1 MTLVNTQCNQIGILL
16 LFFTFQNFRMITTTE
31 DHATGA
37 VFRQAAPNTAFGKV
51 FSNNMDNESFVGEP
65 STGLSLILNNS
76 KTATYQFQGDAMT
89 SPELNNCLVS

>member
-1 MTLVNTQCNQIGILL
+1 
-16 LFFTFQNFRMITTTE
+16 MITTTE
-31 DHATGA
+31 EDATAA
-37 VFRQAAPNTAFGKV
+37 VFRHAAPNTAFGKV
-51 FSNNMDNESFVGEP
+51 YHNNMDDESYVGAP